1 MCSIRAIIS
10 AKIKTENK
18 TRGGR
23 KNSVDRPTLSHVFRG
38 IISLSRE
45 KTVSI
50 ENLFGRDRT
59 KKWPVG
65 INEDGTWKIKQEH
78 SFLFETQP
86 EDWHGKTN
94 PK

>member
-1 MCSIRAIIS
+1 
-10 AKIKTENK
+10 
-18 TRGGR
+18 
-23 KNSVDRPTLSHVFRG
+23 
-38 IISLSRE
+38 
-45 KTVSI
+45 VSI